1 MIVSLTGGKGGIG
14 KTTLAVCLAAE
25 AVQRGK
31 RALLVDLDDQRSA
44 SQWGDAAVALKR
56 PAPNVVSMTAGMLTA
71 GALAAIVGEHDPV
84 LLDCPGRHDEVTR
97 AALLC
102 SDVAIL
108 PCGPG
113 SFDAW
118 ALASSIELIARARA
132 LRPALKAYIVVAKK
146 KPRSALSASARDE
159 LGACGLPVLK
169 TEVYDRVAYPEAT
182 GFGLGVTTYEP
193 KSPAADEIR
202 ALYDEIFGTSKPAKK
217 GLRRG

>member
-1 MIVSLTGGKGGIG
+1 VIVSFTGQKGGVG

-25 AVQRGK
+25 ATARGR

-44 SQWGDAAVALKR
+44 SQWGDAAVAR
-56 PAPNVVSMTAGMLTA
+56 QRSAPNVVAMTAGMLTA
-71 GALAAIVGEHDPV
+71 GTLAAIAGDHDPI
-84 LLDCPGRHDEVTR
+84 LLDCPGRHEDVTR

-118 ALASSIELIARARA
+118 ALAASIELITRAKA
-132 LRPALKAYIVVAKK
+132 LRPALKAFIAIARK
-146 KPRSALSASARDE
+146 KPRSALSASARED
-159 LGACGLPVLK
+159 LAACGLPVLK
-169 TEVYDRVAYPEAT
+169 TEIYDRVAYPEAT

-193 KSPAADEIR
+193 KSPAAAELR
-202 ALYDEIFGTSKPAKK
+202 ALYDELFTPPTK
-217 GLRRG
+217 GARRG

>member
-1 MIVSLTGGKGGIG
+1 MIVSFTGQKGGVG
-14 KTTLAVCLAAE
+14 KTTLAVCLASE
-25 AVQRGK
+25 AIVRGK
-31 RALLVDLDDQRSA
+31 HALLVDLDDQRSA

-56 PAPNVVSMTAGMLTA
+56 PAPHVVSMTAGMLTA
-71 GALAAIVGEHDPV
+71 GTLTAIAGDHDPI
-84 LLDCPGRHDEVTR
+84 LLDCPGRHEDVTR

-102 SDVAIL
+102 SDVALL

-118 ALASSIELIARARA
+118 ALAASIELITRAKA
-132 LRPALKAYIVVAKK
+132 LRPALKAFIVITRK

-159 LGACGLPVLK
+159 LAACGLPVLK

-193 KSPAADEIR
+193 KSPAAEEIR
-202 ALYDEIFGTSKPAKK
+202 ALYDEVFAAPKK
-217 GLRRG
+217 GKRRG

>member
-1 MIVSLTGGKGGIG
+1 MIVSFTGQKGGVG

-25 AVQRGK
+25 ATARGR

-44 SQWGDAAVALKR
+44 SQWGDAAVAR
-56 PAPNVVSMTAGMLTA
+56 QRSAPNVVAMTAGMLTA
-71 GALAAIVGEHDPV
+71 GTLAAIAGDHDPI
-84 LLDCPGRHDEVTR
+84 LLDCPGRHEDVTR

-118 ALASSIELIARARA
+118 ALAASIELITRAKA
-132 LRPALKAYIVVAKK
+132 LRPALKAFIAIARK
-146 KPRSALSASARDE
+146 KPRSALSASARED
-159 LGACGLPVLK
+159 LAACGLPVLK
-169 TEVYDRVAYPEAT
+169 TEIYDRVAYPEAT

-193 KSPAADEIR
+193 KSPAAAELR
-202 ALYDEIFGTSKPAKK
+202 ALYDELFTPPTK
-217 GLRRG
+217 GARRG